1 MLSPLT
7 PLDRLRDSIR
17 AQREAVV
24 TQLREHL
31 STLDPYQFE
40 HLIRDL
46 LEKMS
51 FRDCQVTQQYK
62 DGGIDLTASFSI
74 GITEIRTICQ
84 VKRQRAPIGIPA
96 IQQFY
101 GAMAT
106 LQVQNRALLGL
117 FVTTSRFA
125 GGAAKWVEQSSLPLV
140 LIDGDRLAE
149 LLVEHGL
156 LVREVPLQNALELDL
171 GPATVYTG
179 PAPDAENATG
189 DDAFPEHSLRRPRL
203 FRWRLTEGQA
213 GEFVLVAQYL
223 PDRQRDG
230 KFRGIKVAPEEDFK
244 AARTHL
250 HRQIAEYMRPLFPDL
265 AEDRLHARAWS
276 GVHKVYPAKVY
287 GR

>member
-1 MLSPLT
+1 MVSPLT

-17 AQREAVV
+17 AQRESVV
-24 TQLREHL
+24 RKLREHL

-62 DGGIDLTASFSI
+62 DGGIDLTANFSI
-74 GITEIRTICQ
+74 GITEIHTICQ
-84 VKRQRAPIGIPA
+84 VKRQKAPIGIPA
-96 IQQFY
+96 LQQFY
-101 GAMAT
+101 GAMTA

-125 GGAAKWVEQSSLPLV
+125 GGATKWVEQSSLPLV

-171 GPATVYTG
+171 TGAGVEDAAEAGAEEAT
-179 PAPDAENATG
+179 
-189 DDAFPEHSLRRPRL
+189 DDAAAPEHGVERRRL
-203 FRWRLTEGQA
+203 FRWTLTEGHA

-223 PDRQRDG
+223 PEPSRSG
-230 KFRGIKVAPEEDFK
+230 EFRGVKVPPDGDFK
-244 AARTHL
+244 TARADL
-250 HRQIAEYMRPLFPDL
+250 HRQIAQYMRPLFPDL
-265 AEDRLHARAWS
+265 APNLLISRAWS
-276 GVHKVYPAKVY
+276 GVHKVYPADVY
-287 GR
+287 GK